1 MLLVLIVVVVVVVVF
16 VVVFFFVFV
25 LGGGGVFVFAIKN
38 PILSLLIEISD
49 YRFVQVRYHI
59 L

>member
-1 MLLVLIVVVVVVVVF
+1 MLLVLIVVVVVVVF
-16 VVVFFFVFV
+16 VVVFIVVVV
-25 LGGGGVFVFAIKN
+25 LRGGGVVCFAIKN

>member
-1 MLLVLIVVVVVVVVF
+1 MLLVLIVVVVVF
-16 VVVFFFVFV
+16 VVVVV
-25 LGGGGVFVFAIKN
+25 LRGGGGFVFAIKN